1 MYKIIVFSHGTL
13 AESLLNT
20 SKLILGEQ
28 EDVEAYCVEPG
39 CNLEELRDKVRMS
52 VQRSNQLKQ
61 QVLVLTDL
69 MYGTPFN
76 IMIQMEEEGSFRHI
90 TGMNLPLLL
99 EAINRRG
106 IGGGV
111 DGLEE
116 IGRQGIIDSRTLLQM
131 V

>member
-1 MYKIIVFSHGTL
+1 
-13 AESLLNT
+13 
-20 SKLILGEQ
+20 
-28 EDVEAYCVEPG
+28 
-39 CNLEELRDKVRMS
+39 
-52 VQRSNQLKQ
+52 
-61 QVLVLTDL
+61 
-69 MYGTPFN
+69 
-76 IMIQMEEEGSFRHI
+76 MIQMEEEGSFRHI

>member
-1 MYKIIVFSHGTL
+1 
-13 AESLLNT
+13 
-20 SKLILGEQ
+20 
-28 EDVEAYCVEPG
+28 
-39 CNLEELRDKVRMS
+39 
-52 VQRSNQLKQ
+52 
-61 QVLVLTDL
+61 